1 MQKTNLLGTENYKYL
16 EAVWGMIIRRIVE
29 REEESDSPDDATM
42 SLASDNL
49 FDFTI
54 AIDIKKA
61 KLEFFQK
68 WRLNIDQERLRRTV
82 S

>member
-1 MQKTNLLGTENYKYL
+1 
-16 EAVWGMIIRRIVE
+16 MIIRRIVE

-68 WRLNIDQERLRRTV
+68 
-82 S
+82 